1 MKNFIK
7 SKGYY
12 IILAVCVLA
21 TCAGGIVALR
31 NSDNK
36 DPEVQYY
43 STKTTDGGQTPGGD
57 EQTVADGVTPLPT
70 DVGVMNSVTPEP
82 TNNPDAS
89 PAPTA
94 APVKMTKP
102 LEGDIIQTYAADK
115 LVYNKTLQEWR
126 THKGIDIAADAGTDV
141 LCAYV
146 GTISD
151 IKYDPRYG
159 DTVIIDHGA
168 GLYTVYCGVKVSEGV
183 SVGHAIEAGTV
194 LGQVSGDVFCEKEDG
209 THIHFEVL
217 QDEKN
222 MDPGLY
228 LN

>member
-1 MKNFIK
+1 MKNFLK
-7 SKGYY
+7 AKGYY

-21 TCAGGIVALR
+21 TCAGGVVALR
-31 NSDNK
+31 NSDGK
-36 DPEVQYY
+36 ETEIPSY
-43 STKTTDGGQTPGGD
+43 STATRDGGQTPGAD
-57 EQTVADGVTPLPT
+57 EQVAAGGLTPVPT
-70 DVGVMNSVTPEP
+70 DVDVMNSVTPEP
-82 TNNPDAS
+82 TANPDSS

-102 LEGDIIQTYAADK
+102 LEGNIIQTYAADR

-126 THKGIDIAADAGTDV
+126 THKGVDIAADAGADV

-159 DTVIIDHGA
+159 DTIVIDHGA
-168 GLYTVYCGVKVSEGV
+168 GLFTVYCGVKASDGI

-217 QDEKN
+217 QNDKS
-222 MDPGLY
+222 MDPNLY
-228 LN
+228 LG